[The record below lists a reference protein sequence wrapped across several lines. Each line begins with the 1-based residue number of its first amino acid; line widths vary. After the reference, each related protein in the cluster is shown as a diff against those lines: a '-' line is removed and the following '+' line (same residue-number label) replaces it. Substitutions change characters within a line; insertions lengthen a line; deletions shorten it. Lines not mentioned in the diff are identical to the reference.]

1 MAAQFFVLSRRLRP
15 NDLNWLNRSTQP
27 ELIVFGQAL
36 LSDFAGVDPG
46 VKVYALQEEVKE
58 TGLVPQFEGK
68 VELKSGPELI
78 DLLVHAKLIH
88 L

>member
-1 MAAQFFVLSRRLRP
+1 MQYFILSRRLRP
-15 NDLNWLNRSTQP
+15 NDLQWLQQSSQP

-36 LSDFAGVDPG
+36 LSDFSDMDPT

-58 TGLVPQFEGK
+58 TGLVPQFEGT
-68 VELKSGPELI
+68 VELKAGVELV
-78 DLLVHAKLIH
+78 DLLVGAKLIH